1 MKAVQISNTPSG
13 YVICERACPLKTN
26 AVNLTEKEYLLPG
39 NRTCPG
45 CSLSLAY
52 RHILKALEG
61 QVIVT
66 VPASC
71 LTVLHG
77 MYPVTS
83 VDVPCVNTP
92 FASTGASA
100 TGLVAGLKALGRKE
114 VTVLAIAGDG
124 GTYDIG
130 IQALSGAAERQEDF
144 IFICYDNEGYMNTG
158 NQRSGSTPLGA
169 ISGTTPMLGKQQN
182 QKDMLAIMEAHG
194 IPYVAAASA
203 THPLDLYEKVRK
215 AKTIKGTRFIHVFTP
230 CPPGWRFSFSDT
242 IRMGELAVQTG
253 WVVLY
258 EVEDGAF
265 RLTSASESIARK
277 GTLRPLREYLME
289 QGRFSNVTEEQIS
302 ELQERVNARWKRCL
316 DRVTNL

>member
-1 MKAVQISNTPSG
+1 MKF
-13 YVICERACPLKTN
+13 N
-26 AVNLTEKEYLLPG
+26 AVNLTEVEYLLPG

-45 CSLSLAY
+45 CALSLAY

-77 MYPVTS
+77 MYPITS
-83 VDVPCVNTP
+83 VNVPCVNTP

-100 TGLVAGLKALGRKE
+100 TGLVAGLKALGRKGL
-114 VTVLAIAGDG
+114 TVLAIAGDG
-124 GTYDIG
+124 GTHDIG

-144 IFICYDNEGYMNTG
+144 IYICYDNEGYMNTG

-169 ISGTTPMLGKQQN
+169 ISGTTPILGKQQN
-182 QKDMLAIMEAHG
+182 QKDLAAIMEAHG
-194 IPYVAAASA
+194 LPYVATANASY
-203 THPLDLYEKVRK
+203 PLDLYQKVRK
-215 AKTIKGTRFIHVFTP
+215 AKAIGGTRFIHVFTP
-230 CPPGWRFSFSDT
+230 CPPGWHFSFSDT
-242 IRMGELAVQTG
+242 IKIGELAVQTG

-258 EVEDGAF
+258 EIEDGTF

-277 GTLRPLREYLME
+277 GNLRPLREYLME
-289 QGRFSNVTEEQIS
+289 QGRFSNITQEQIDK
-302 ELQERVNARWKRCL
+302 LQDWVNARWKRCL
-316 DRVTNL
+316 DRDTNL